1 LTLNRDASV
10 TQPDPPDWMQP
21 EVAALDAINVGRVPS
36 RWIPEHEPFLTVGGT
51 DAVRIPPIVKKTQ
64 VPA

>member
-1 LTLNRDASV
+1 
-10 TQPDPPDWMQP
+10 MQP

-51 DAVRIPPIVKKTQ
+51 EAVRIPPIVKKTY